1 MKPRDTLYRLAATAA
16 DYRAC
21 HAIMRTNGNFDQQLK
36 FPTVVA
42 DRGGKIVGFLS
53 TNACDWCHMAGPLET
68 SNGSPIMVMR
78 LIEAYENL
86 IRLMG
91 LTRYCFSIAKS
102 QKRWIEQTSSFD
114 MVEAIAED
122 EENIVFEKILAGDP
136 MHTRIPEIEDVQFT
150 EAQEA

>member
-1 MKPRDTLYRLAATAA
+1 
-16 DYRAC
+16 
-21 HAIMRTNGNFDQQLK
+21 
-36 FPTVVA
+36 
-42 DRGGKIVGFLS
+42 
-53 TNACDWCHMAGPLET
+53 
-68 SNGSPIMVMR
+68 MR

-122 EENIVFEKILAGDP
+122 DENIVFEKTLAGDP
-136 MHTRIPEIEDVQFT
+136 MHTKVPAAEDVEFT
-150 EAQEA
+150 ESAAEADIV